1 MQGWL
6 KILKFH
12 IFSDKYTTIS
22 MMAVFKEKAFAIHT
36 IDAGVT
42 VAGAEYGKVKNILD
56 RI

>member
-1 MQGWL
+1 
-6 KILKFH
+6 
-12 IFSDKYTTIS
+12 

-56 RI
+56 RIKGVRLVFCAKLTASAKL